1 MLIMRIERSR
11 HMSLLQV
18 NNLHTYFDT
27 RRGVVKAVN
36 GVTFS
41 LEEGRTLGIVGESG
55 SGKSQTAMSILQLFQ
70 KNQRIAEGNIFF
82 DGEEISSFSTKEML
96 KIRGNEIS
104 MIFQEPMTSLNPVFT
119 VKYQLS
125 EALLLHQNM
134 DKAEA
139 GKRSRELLEQVQIP
153 NPDRVLKQYPH
164 QLSGGMSQRVMI
176 AMALACNPKLLIAD
190 EPTTALDVII
200 QAEILKIMNDLKDEY
215 NTSILFITHDL
226 GVISQ
231 MADDV
236 IVMYGGKIVE
246 SAPIKE
252 IFKNAKH
259 PYTKRLIAAFLK
271 TEIKQRNT
279 SETLDFY
286 SSENEQYDFSNFRE
300 NADADP
306 DWVKI
311 NDNHYVA
318 ATLK

>member
-1 MLIMRIERSR
+1 
-11 HMSLLQV
+11 MSLLEV

-41 LEEGRTLGIVGESG
+41 LEEGKTLGIVGESG

-70 KNQRIAEGNIFF
+70 KNQYIAEGSIIF
-82 DGEEISSFSTKEML
+82 DGREISKLSKKEML
-96 KIRGNEIS
+96 TIRGNEIS
-104 MIFQEPMTSLNPVFT
+104 MIFQEPMTSLNPVFN
-119 VKYQLS
+119 VRYQLV
-125 EALLLHQNM
+125 EALRLHQDL
-134 DKAEA
+134 DKKAA
-139 GKRSRELLEQVQIP
+139 ADRARELLEAVKIP

-200 QAEILKIMNDLKDEY
+200 QAEILKLMNDLKEQF

-226 GVISQ
+226 GVISE

-236 IVMYGGKIVE
+236 IVMYGGRIVE
-246 SAPIKE
+246 SAPVKE
-252 IFKNAKH
+252 IFKNAQH
-259 PYTKRLIAAFLK
+259 PYTKRLKAAFLK
-271 TEIKQRNT
+271 TDLKRRQSDE
-279 SETLDFY
+279 ELDFY
-286 SSENEQYDFSNFRE
+286 SSENERFDFSSFKNE
-300 NADADP
+300 GIADP